1 MLDLLSKVPLFSM
14 LSKEQLELIL
24 HKCNRK
30 VIKANKVLFL
40 ENDIGAEFY
49 IVLSGSIKIYTSK
62 GGENK
67 VLTIL
72 KAGESFGELSLLDGK
87 TRSASAATLE
97 DSVLFTLHKNDF
109 VDILRQHF
117 DINLVIMQELCKRLR
132 ETNEHVHD
140 LTFLDSRTRVLKHL
154 IQMANRHG
162 TRQNTIV
169 SLKIMLDFDELSRM
183 AGVDKDTLMLVIR
196 GLEAK
201 HILSINDEG
210 FSLDLSKLR
219 Q

>member
-1 MLDLLSKVPLFSM
+1 MFELLNRVPLFSG
-14 LSKEQLELIL
+14 LSREQLELISQ
-24 HKCNRK
+24 HCTRRS
-30 VIKANKVLFL
+30 VKANKVLFV
-40 ENDIGAEFY
+40 ENEPGTKFY
-49 IVLSGSIKIYTSK
+49 IVVSGSVKIYTSK

-67 VLTIL
+67 VLAIFNS
-72 KAGESFGELSLLDGK
+72 GDSFGELSLIDGK

-97 DSVLFTLHKNDF
+97 DSVLIILHKHDF
-109 VDILRQHF
+109 INILRQHF
-117 DINLVIMQELCKRLR
+117 DITSLIMQELCNRLR

-154 IQMANRHG
+154 IQMANKHG

-169 SLKIMLDFDELSRM
+169 FLKIMLDFDELSRM

-201 HILSINDEG
+201 QILRLSDEG
-210 FSLDLSKLR
+210 FTLDLSKLR